1 MPTEKNGIIKKDTAR
16 IPMLGALGLENIQIR
31 LISATLMC
39 CNYLTQRKIDLSLLG
54 IMRMNN
60 SRY

>member
-31 LISATLMC
+31 LISATLMY
-39 CNYLTQRKIDLSLLG
+39 CNYLTQRKIDLSLLEL
-54 IMRMNN
+54 
-60 SRY
+60 